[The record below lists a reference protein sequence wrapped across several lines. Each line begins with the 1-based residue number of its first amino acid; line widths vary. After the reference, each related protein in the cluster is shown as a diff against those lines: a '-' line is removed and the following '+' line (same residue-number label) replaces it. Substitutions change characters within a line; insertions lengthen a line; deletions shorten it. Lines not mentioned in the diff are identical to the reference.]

1 MSSFLTLKSQSMLQA
16 FLHIFQSINP
26 SFPSQT
32 FLLILSKYIIQFF
45 SNLNFNYYFQLFY
58 HFNCDISNKFYFLY
72 FLMYSYSSILVFEFF
87 SSASM
92 YSGKGNPLWHSPH
105 MSIPIIF
112 LSLIKNCKRC
122 SSISSGMWP

>member
-16 FLHIFQSINP
+16 FLLILSKYII
-26 SFPSQT
+26 QT

-45 SNLNFNYYFQLFY
+45 SSLNFNYYLQLFY

-72 FLMYSYSSILVFEFF
+72 FLMYWYSSILVFEFF

-105 MSIPIIF
+105 ISIPIIF

>member
-16 FLHIFQSINP
+16 LLLILSKYII
-26 SFPSQT
+26 QT

-45 SNLNFNYYFQLFY
+45 SSLNFNYYFQLFY

-72 FLMYSYSSILVFEFF
+72 FLMYWYSSILVFEFF

-105 MSIPIIF
+105 ISIPIIF

>member
-16 FLHIFQSINP
+16 FLLILSKYII
-26 SFPSQT
+26 QT

-45 SNLNFNYYFQLFY
+45 SSLNFNYYFQLFY

-72 FLMYSYSSILVFEFF
+72 FLMYWYSSILVFEFF

-105 MSIPIIF
+105 ISIQIIF

>member
-16 FLHIFQSINP
+16 FLLILSKYII
-26 SFPSQT
+26 QT

-72 FLMYSYSSILVFEFF
+72 FLMYWYSSILVFEFF

-105 MSIPIIF
+105 ISIPIIF

-122 SSISSGMWP
+122 SSISSGMCP

>member
-1 MSSFLTLKSQSMLQA
+1 MPSFLTFKSQSMLQA
-16 FLHIFQSINP
+16 FLLILSKYII
-26 SFPSQT
+26 QT
-32 FLLILSKYIIQFF
+32 FLRILSKYIIQFF

-58 HFNCDISNKFYFLY
+58 YFNCDISNKFYFLY

-105 MSIPIIF
+105 ISIPIIF

-122 SSISSGMWP
+122 SSISSGMCP

>member
-16 FLHIFQSINP
+16 FLLILSKYII
-26 SFPSQT
+26 QT

-45 SNLNFNYYFQLFY
+45 SNLNVNYYFQLFY

-105 MSIPIIF
+105 ISIPIIF

>member
-16 FLHIFQSINP
+16 FLLILSKYII
-26 SFPSQT
+26 QT

-87 SSASM
+87 SSASI
-92 YSGKGNPLWHSPH
+92 YSGRGNPLWHSPH
-105 MSIPIIF
+105 ISIPIIF
-112 LSLIKNCKRC
+112 LSLIKKCKRC